1 MPKQVTIDAYEY
13 SELTARAKSTANALV
28 NEDHFW
34 RADTVNSFSA
44 VKAHVEALS
53 DTDMT
58 EEQIKAYLCERKE
71 RFDFTGYCADFD
83 AVDAALACVETDD
96 DGLVRLS
103 ARRYDNKM
111 LACIDADYTDQ
122 CADEQTADMCDA
134 NGYLF
139 DANGNFIHH
148 MIKAA

>member
-13 SELTARAKSTANALV
+13 SELTGRAKSTANALV

-34 RADTVNSFSA
+34 RSDIVKSFHEVSKAISA
-44 VKAHVEALS
+44 HI
-53 DTDMT
+53 T
-58 EEQIKAYLCERKE
+58 EETTAEDLRSWLESKKE
-71 RFDFTGYCADFD
+71 ACSFTGYCADFD
-83 AVDAALACVETDD
+83 AVEAALACIETDD
-96 DGLVRLS
+96 DGLVYIS
-103 ARRYDNKM
+103 ARRYEMKM
-111 LACIDADYTDQ
+111 HARIDADYTDQ

-139 DANGNFIHH
+139 DVNGNFIHH